1 MLRLALVL
9 VLVLLLPAA
18 ASAAPFGE
26 LAPMTVKSPGSCLR
40 ATGAPG
46 EVVRWAPGGADFLQA
61 TASGFGAS
69 VHIKLGDSFGECPI
83 AVAQPSGA
91 GVVLQLVDEGIGV
104 AVRDPGGSFGPAQT
118 LGTPDAPIDDPVAA
132 VTPRGDV
139 AVGWTEKA
147 LVKHDVV
154 ARVLVARR
162 PAGGT
167 FGAPVELQPPKPYD
181 FARPRVVLGMQDDGT
196 VVALWSEGGAAPR
209 ERIRAAVAPPGAPFG
224 PSQVVTPKLEL
235 AAFSVTVAPN
245 GRALALVSEPSRS
258 LLLERPPG
266 GTFTQVADLRDAS
279 FFGPP
284 AAALR
289 PDGAALVVYQDSDA
303 QLVALRR
310 DSPGPF
316 RREQVGPRPKD
327 PFGLEEPD
335 FGDEAPDDYDGR
347 GPHPAFAP
355 DGRAILAWAP
365 AHTLGSLDWAAATVA
380 TFPGGVRTLS
390 GPVRDTDSI
399 TPVMLADGTPAVVWS
414 DVAAGGSPLLHLAVE
429 GAPAAAEPPAPRV
442 DIGRIRQI
450 HQGLALPFRC
460 SAACDVRAAV
470 PDDVFGRRSL
480 RAAGSGLLKLEAED
494 YPILLRRPD
503 SVRVEV
509 ISGAPGARTATRR
522 GATAKLRVPPVPR
535 LLGITAVRRGKRQ
548 IVVSWHTDRPLRDAT
563 ILGGASTNRTPIEP
577 VLDNSVKGA
586 GRTRFQLS
594 LRASGRGR
602 YVQLYLLYEPD
613 RTQRRVAVVRV
624 TKGT

>member
-1 MLRLALVL
+1 MPRIALALAFL
-9 VLVLLLPAA
+9 LLLPAA
-18 ASAAPFGE
+18 ADAAPFGE
-26 LAPMTVKSPGSCLR
+26 LAPLTVKSPGRCLR

-46 EVVRWAPGGADFLQA
+46 EVVRWVPDGAEMVQA

-91 GVVLQLVDEGIGV
+91 EVVLQLRDEGIGV
-104 AVRDPGGSFGPAQT
+104 AVRDPGGSFGPVHT

-132 VTPRGDV
+132 VTARGDV
-139 AVGWTEKA
+139 AVGWIEKE
-147 LVKHDVV
+147 LVKGKIV
-154 ARVLVARR
+154 AHVLVARR

-167 FGAPVELQPPKPYD
+167 FGPPVDLQRPKPYD
-181 FARPRVVLGMQDDGT
+181 FSRPRVALGMQDDGT
-196 VVALWSEGGAAPR
+196 VVALWSEGADGPR
-209 ERIRAAVAPPGAPFG
+209 DRLRAAVAPPGAPFG

-235 AAFSVTVAPN
+235 AAFSVTVAPD
-245 GRALALVSEPSRS
+245 GRALALASEPARS
-258 LLLERPPG
+258 LVFERPPG
-266 GTFTQVADLRDAS
+266 GAFAQVADLHDAS

-289 PDGAALVVYQDSDA
+289 PDGAAIVAWQDLDA
-303 QLVALRR
+303 RVFVLRR
-310 DSPGPF
+310 DAPGPF
-316 RREQVGPRPKD
+316 RREPVGPRPQD
-327 PFGLEEPD
+327 PFGLEEAD
-335 FGDEAPDDYDGR
+335 FDGEAPDDDGGR

-355 DGRAILAWAP
+355 DGRAILALAP

-380 TFPGGVRTLS
+380 TFPGGVHTLS

-414 DVAAGGSPLLHLAVE
+414 DVSPGGSPLLHLALE
-429 GAPAAAEPPAPRV
+429 GAPAAPAPPVRQV
-442 DIGRIRQI
+442 RLGRIRQV
-450 HQGLALPFRC
+450 HQGLAVPFRC

-480 RAAGSGLLKLEAED
+480 RGAGSGLLTLRADE

-509 ISGAPGARTATRR
+509 VSGAPGARTATRR
-522 GATAKLRVPPVPR
+522 TVTARLRVPQVPR
-535 LLGITAVRRGKRQ
+535 LLGITAVRRGKQ
-548 IVVSWHTDRPLRDAT
+548 ILVSWHTDRPLRDAS
-563 ILGGASTNRTPIEP
+563 IIGGASTGRAPKEP
-577 VLDNSVKGA
+577 VPDNSVKGA
-586 GRTRFQLS
+586 GRTRFQLRV
-594 LRASGRGR
+594 RASARSR

-613 RTQRRVAVVRV
+613 GTERRIAVVRV